1 MLEHG
6 VIALVAASLLH
17 HQVQRVASGVGY
29 VLWLCG
35 LAPACGVHSQL
46 LLPLMLPVS
55 SLPCSP
61 FGVAY

>member
-29 VLWLCG
+29 VLWLFG
-35 LAPACGVHSQL
+35 LAPAYGVHPQL
-46 LLPLMLPVS
+46 LLMLPVS
-55 SLPCSP
+55 SLPHSP